1 MGDVRI
7 GRRTA
12 REGVTGIGA
21 PGAMQKPPMPTWKKR
36 LRTVSVLS
44 VVIALLTSPIW
55 GRAILSSMDFFR
67 VRRVEV
73 LGARYASADEIVN
86 RMKVDTTASLW
97 DDVSPLEARILE
109 HPQVSAVS
117 IRRRIPGT
125 LVVRVTEDPPIAL
138 VGTSKGLSV
147 TDASGQ
153 TLPVDPTRTDVDL
166 PVMASRDTLLLRLLS
181 EMRDGIPS
189 LYARV
194 SEARRGSKGEVILV
208 LAEHRILALKD
219 VSVHRLADVLAV
231 EQDLARRALRVAEL
245 DLRFRDQVVARL
257 P

>member
-1 MGDVRI
+1 
-7 GRRTA
+7 
-12 REGVTGIGA
+12 VTGIGS
-21 PGAMQKPPMPTWKKR
+21 PGAVSKPPMPTWKKR
-36 LRTVSVLS
+36 LRTVVVLASVIFLLS
-44 VVIALLTSPIW
+44 SPIW
-55 GRAILSSMDFFR
+55 GRAILSSMEFFR

-73 LGARYASADEIVN
+73 LGARYASADEIVA

-97 DDVSPLEARILE
+97 DDVSPLEARVLE
-109 HPQVSAVS
+109 HPQVSAVK

-138 VGTSKGLSV
+138 VGTPKGLSV
-147 TDASGQ
+147 TDGAGQ
-153 TLPVDPTRTDVDL
+153 ALPVDPTRTDVDL
-166 PVMASRDTLLLRLLS
+166 PVLASRDTLLLRLLS
-181 EMRDGIPS
+181 EMRDGLPS

-194 SEARRGSKGEVILV
+194 SEARRGAKGEVILV
-208 LAEHRILALKD
+208 LSEHRIIAPKD
-219 VSVHRLADVLAV
+219 VSVHRLSDVLAV